1 MKFHY
6 LIPIYL
12 ILIILFLTLTGC
24 ATPPRWLSTMYDNN
38 DPCQA
43 RFREEGYKRPSFC
56 GKGKTPSKV
65 IIVDYYT
72 NNPVKY

>member
-1 MKFHY
+1 MIKY
-6 LIPIYL
+6 GIPIYL

-24 ATPPRWLSTMYDNN
+24 ATPPRWLATMYDNN